1 MYIEPKLLL
10 IKINKL
16 RTINIIAY
24 IKYFQYNLKQYIYVQ
39 KMSRQ
44 QSLLTKNLWF
54 IKKCDIKDHM
64 VSSLKER

>member
-44 QSLLTKNLWF
+44 
-54 IKKCDIKDHM
+54 
-64 VSSLKER
+64 